1 MSFKLADPKEWWI
14 EISPELHQQC
24 WQRSQTQTRESC
36 HWQAYLNR
44 IALHLVLD
52 WVDSTIGEAR
62 ADLWLNERQQAAIW
76 EFVNGAV
83 VVVGNERWVVIPSEV
98 IEDDLEV
105 PQEWVDIPSW
115 MGDYYLGVQICEDS
129 TARIWGV
136 TTHQQIKQLG
146 YYDADD
152 RTYFVDQK
160 NLLTDLTAFEIV
172 HEQRAEVETRAAI
185 APLATLSAAQIEN
198 LTQRLGTPD
207 ITFPRLQVPFTL
219 WGALMADETARQWL
233 YEHRTGQNA
242 PRLSDWLDGTVSHLW
257 QRLEDWLTTPTVAI
271 EWRGEGGRVPI
282 SLQPMAFEANR
293 VKVLEFGNQG
303 ESQVALVLGVS
314 VLSEAEVSIGLQVCA
329 LSDRISEMIQVRL
342 LNAQGGEEGQARAAQ
357 TESIQLQF
365 EGQRG
370 EAFSVEVCCGEQC
383 VTETFRV

>member
-24 WQRSQTQTRESC
+24 WQRSQTQTKESC
-36 HWQAYLNR
+36 RWQAYLNR

-52 WVDSTIGEAR
+52 WIDSIEETR
-62 ADLWLNERQQAAIW
+62 ADLWLDERQQAAIW

-83 VVVGNERWVVIPSEV
+83 VIVGTERWVVIPSEV

-115 MGDYYLGVQICEDS
+115 AGDYYLGVQICEDS

-136 TTHQQIKQLG
+136 TTHQKIKQSG

-152 RTYFVDQK
+152 RTYFVDK
-160 NLLTDLTAFEIV
+160 KLLLTDLTAFKII
-172 HEQRAEVETRAAI
+172 HEQRAEMETRAEI
-185 APLATLSAAQIEN
+185 APLTTLSAAQIEN
-198 LTQRLGTPD
+198 LAQRLGTPD

-219 WGALMADETARQWL
+219 WGALMADETARQRL
-233 YEHRTGQNA
+233 YEHRTGQNV

-257 QRLEDWLTTPTVAI
+257 QRLEDWLATPTVAV
-271 EWRGEGGRVPI
+271 EWRGEGVRVPT
-282 SLQPMAFEANR
+282 SLQPMLFEANR
-293 VKVLEFGNQG
+293 VKVLEFGDQE

-329 LSDRISEMIQVRL
+329 LGDRIPEMIQVRL